1 MISGALRPVHCCV
14 NFLYKNMSFDYIV
27 GRLCKRKKCHF
38 LLKHIIRIARRIV
51 ISIKMADQ
59 SNSKRRT
66 GNVCK
71 AAMKE
76 PLQTSDLAILQQ
88 ERLFQIF

>member
-1 MISGALRPVHCCV
+1 
-14 NFLYKNMSFDYIV
+14 MSFVYIV
-27 GRLCKRKKCHF
+27 GRLCKRNKCHF

-66 GNVCK
+66 GNVCN

-76 PLQTSDLAILQQ
+76 PLQASDLAILQQ